1 MGTDFGNPNLRTN
14 PTRRNVI
21 VIELVLGFAPYF
33 VFEGKSVTKNTS
45 EVVTIDVGLA
55 DMAVRG
61 FRFGPCYWA

>member
-1 MGTDFGNPNLRTN
+1 M
-14 PTRRNVI
+14 I

-33 VFEGKSVTKNTS
+33 VFKGKSVTKNTS

-61 FRFGPCYWA
+61 FRFGPAIGPKNLITTCHMEGKGLES